1 MSPTFL
7 ISTMIFFVSAPLPF
21 GGVGNSGMGSYH
33 EKYSIDAFS
42 HKKAVMLIKQNGE
55 AVNS

>member
-1 MSPTFL
+1 
-7 ISTMIFFVSAPLPF
+7 MIFFVSAPLPF